1 MFVTSTTL
9 HMYYIIFFSHYIFSF
24 QKWFIITF
32 PHFVV
37 PFLISIFII
46 QVLLLIQCPVSIS

>member
-9 HMYYIIFFSHYIFSF
+9 CTCTIFFSHYIFSL